1 MATVARGAT
10 VTGRVSLLPRHE
22 VEALSPDE
30 RYAVEAL
37 EHHLWLRH
45 QRTALTGR
53 DDPAL
58 EVLEDGSGVG
68 VFLTIGHVQTLLR
81 RIGSPK
87 TGEDYA
93 AVTINKILPNLGL
106 LAATP
111 FVKKPRA
118 RRAHPGVQRDSG
130 GRHAQPGQASSYW
143 WRIFRLPTLSR
154 LVAPRAGAYST
165 GTPLT
170 RPRVSA
176 SLVGLL
182 RRQGL
187 VGRHRRPSD
196 FGRGSVQQ
204 AFWAT
209 GPP

>member
-1 MATVARGAT
+1 MATRAFGAT

-22 VEALSPDE
+22 LEALPNDE
-30 RYAVEAL
+30 RFAAEAL
-37 EHHLWLRH
+37 ERHLWLRH
-45 QRTALTGR
+45 HRPALTGR
-53 DDPAL
+53 DDPPL
-58 EVLEDGSGVG
+58 EVLEDGTGVG
-68 VFLTIGHVQTLLR
+68 VFLTIAYVQTLLR
-81 RIGSPK
+81 QVGSPK

-93 AVTINKILPNLGL
+93 ARIINEILPRLGL

-111 FVKKPRA
+111 YVKKPGV
-118 RRAHPGVQRDSG
+118 RRAHPGVQRQSG
-130 GRHAQPGQASSYW
+130 GRHAQPGQVSSYW

-154 LVAPRAGAYST
+154 LVAPRCGAYSS
-165 GTPLT
+165 GAPLT

-182 RRQGL
+182 ECQGL
-187 VGRHRRPSD
+187 LGRWRRASE
-196 FGRGSVQQ
+196 FGRGSVQE